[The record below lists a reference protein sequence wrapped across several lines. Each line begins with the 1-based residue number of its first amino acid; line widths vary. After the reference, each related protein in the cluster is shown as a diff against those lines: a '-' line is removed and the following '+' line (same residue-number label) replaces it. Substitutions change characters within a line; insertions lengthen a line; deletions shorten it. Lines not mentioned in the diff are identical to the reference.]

1 MESGVAAQNGP
12 DQGPESP
19 KSKLL
24 GLLPDQYTQIIIKA
38 SENEDFEGLYGK
50 IRLSIATKEEAL
62 LWIRR
67 FELKNLCSYRG
78 QKSWSYDPELKVYQ
92 KKFVCAHRTTP
103 EDPEG
108 GSQPHCDSTIVFTLC
123 SDPRTYP
130 SQATVRLLRHHR
142 TSPPPA
148 GELRVTFCEYYV
160 RGHSPFSALVCHKCD
175 IHSKFGPTFYDA
187 VPKGTVCPSY
197 NWCSSEYKRL
207 FSRHFRTSSFD
218 GDEISR
224 TIEGYNKQFVSPC
237 ADIHEGSLV
246 VCTPLMKSVFHS
258 GFGEDLITLKT
269 LCSSKGQKVVLFLCH
284 TPIGSFPF
292 GIIIT
297 SSTNISGGIRCLL
310 GMLNAS
316 NYKPATIILDENMAI
331 SACLKETFPDS
342 QLIFNEFQMLQSIW
356 RVIRLVCQGDNEEFQ
371 ALYEIFFQTLN
382 SVCEE
387 DFSRNL
393 DSLMVYAE
401 KHPKLASFL
410 NYFKQRSS
418 AYVLYAKPKV
428 DFNTDVLNYTDSGT
442 MLLQDVTVKYSEH
455 FNLTQLFDFVTNNY
469 MDHYERKLRKIIQGD
484 LRGYF
489 KTNFYVPL
497 TRLIDFTVQKIT
509 DTEFLV
515 CLNDFKYFV
524 NAELDTCT
532 CQVGLQ
538 GGSCVHQYI
547 VEKTLGLLP
556 ECYTPIEEYMTN
568 IFKSILAHKESL
580 RVLRQEQ
587 PQQEPLGKLPELPGG
602 SEEFEEPLCE
612 DQELLNDQEHF
623 NRESGE
629 LEWQEVIEAPPSEG
643 RERVFTPVEEFMEPL
658 CLSGEDD
665 SLENNKKETE
675 NIDKLAPQDINQ
687 SFINEAPLEEI
698 FTEHPVRLEIL
709 PSEETDMPQGL
720 FRNEAA
726 VVEEIVTNNMIQDG
740 TVDSQTEDVV
750 VLQDCLVDSSI
761 LYSYITDD
769 GEDRGETGFQTA
781 DPVLP
786 PEPQQE
792 ILEELQPNAQFSE
805 YKVMEDGLLTEITVQ
820 TDNVLTTDSFDDSNM
835 IMVSPT
841 EVLLEEEEEEE
852 APRTEPKIN
861 VLSSLVIKPP
871 KKTSLDLDSDVTED
885 AYEIEISQGD
895 PENLIKLN
903 SPKKPQVFKQVS
915 PKKLPSPFK
924 ISQSQEDF
932 TKMVKELRSQKNPKV
947 VPQKR
952 PLKLNLAKIQQPS
965 PAKVSK
971 PKKPKKLTVKAQVHA
986 EALLPSPIK
995 INKVAPKRA
1004 EAKSKPREEVTIQS
1018 VSKGKGP
1025 MVKPLSLKEFL
1036 SQNPQQAVPP
1046 PPKEKPS
1053 EPPQILAKLLNRAN
1067 HYKLCSLQ
1075 CKEVHSELEDLS
1087 DDSDLDEYDFEEDIL
1102 SDCDSIVEQEIYDD
1116 EEDLGRSISPPQS
1129 VQGREDGIKKPD
1141 LKDDE
1146 LSFLLNDPRFEMEVE
1161 TEERAE
1167 NQIEYVTEEEHEGAE
1182 LNGLLKDLGFNDAS
1196 SRNLIQEVKIVIPKT
1211 PKEGC
1216 ESKKRL
1222 AGKKTAA
1229 TKIRGLKSHSL
1240 LQRLKKKRFARSDPA
1255 GLRALGVQRKNSAK
1269 TGSVGLEALGIERNK
1284 SAKIDSVG
1292 FGALGGER
1300 KNSAK
1305 PDFVGLG
1312 ALGVQRKK
1320 SAKTDSVGLGALGGE
1335 RKNSDKTDF
1344 VGLDTLG
1351 VQRKKSAKTGSVG
1364 LGALGVQRKKSDKT
1378 DSVGL
1383 RALGGERKNSDKTDF
1398 VGLDALGVQRKK
1410 SAKTGSVGL
1419 EALGIERN
1427 KSAKI
1432 DSVGLGA
1439 LGGERKNSDKT
1450 DFVGLR
1456 ALGVRRKNYAK
1467 AASVSLGALGVER
1480 KNSANPDFVG
1490 VKALDVEKKTSDKN
1504 RPISLRTAK
1513 KRTTPSKASL
1523 LGSDNNKLTN
1533 KDPEAPGSTQGVNKE
1548 PVQEPPKKKARN
1560 SKLPKKIAPA
1570 GAINGSA
1577 CAPYTIY
1584 AIVQNAPQ
1592 GPVLC
1597 PLVLDPKNTSVLTYK
1612 PLVVGSSS
1620 ADKEP
1625 PPGNQKPEQE
1635 PKMQAVKEEKAERV
1649 TRSGVKPVL
1658 EYRKRKGRFRGRKT
1672 EAEVKKNLFESGK
1685 KKSSESPVDFES
1697 SITASVVERADPAG
1711 ASSVKYEDAFKRF
1724 LEAEAYAPPPAP
1736 DTRCPAKKPRKRRR
1750 PRSILLRKRVSKN
1763 KNKRADAREAVPSNV
1778 VSPPKRKRGRP
1789 LKSLVDHPKS
1799 LVDPPKSLVDPP
1811 KSEKF
1816 ELIILLERDEEIE
1829 QRCVE
1834 YSRHVTRRRS
1844 LGRRWTTGASP
1855 GTRGGRKGYLELL
1868 EVARQKK
1875 SF

>member
-1320 SAKTDSVGLGALGGE
+1320 SAKTDSVGLGALG
-1335 RKNSDKTDF
+1335 
-1344 VGLDTLG
+1344 
-1351 VQRKKSAKTGSVG
+1351 
-1364 LGALGVQRKKSDKT
+1364 
-1378 DSVGL
+1378 
-1383 RALGGERKNSDKTDF
+1383 
-1398 VGLDALGVQRKK
+1398 
-1410 SAKTGSVGL
+1410 
-1419 EALGIERN
+1419 
-1427 KSAKI
+1427 
-1432 DSVGLGA
+1432 
-1439 LGGERKNSDKT
+1439 
-1450 DFVGLR
+1450 
-1456 ALGVRRKNYAK
+1456 
-1467 AASVSLGALGVER
+1467 VER

>member
-1292 FGALGGER
+1292 
-1300 KNSAK
+1300 
-1305 PDFVGLG
+1305 
-1312 ALGVQRKK
+1312 
-1320 SAKTDSVGLGALGGE
+1320 
-1335 RKNSDKTDF
+1335 
-1344 VGLDTLG
+1344 
-1351 VQRKKSAKTGSVG
+1351 
-1364 LGALGVQRKKSDKT
+1364 
-1378 DSVGL
+1378 
-1383 RALGGERKNSDKTDF
+1383 
-1398 VGLDALGVQRKK
+1398 
-1410 SAKTGSVGL
+1410 
-1419 EALGIERN
+1419 
-1427 KSAKI
+1427 
-1432 DSVGLGA
+1432 LGA